1 MKLANFSILILL
13 ASLPCIYSI
22 FRRSISQSITEKTCW
37 GISTLCE
44 EEMFFLDNLEE
55 LNKRRELLLSETIQ
69 EHHISRAIYYK
80 LNNFRFCQNNDA
92 DLLSFDKLLKF
103 FPNLVSQDGA
113 TIKEVFYEDIGNY
126 FF

>member
-1 MKLANFSILILL
+1 
-13 ASLPCIYSI
+13 
-22 FRRSISQSITEKTCW
+22 
-37 GISTLCE
+37 
-44 EEMFFLDNLEE
+44 MFFLDNLEE

-69 EHHISRAIYYK
+69 EHHIARAIYYK